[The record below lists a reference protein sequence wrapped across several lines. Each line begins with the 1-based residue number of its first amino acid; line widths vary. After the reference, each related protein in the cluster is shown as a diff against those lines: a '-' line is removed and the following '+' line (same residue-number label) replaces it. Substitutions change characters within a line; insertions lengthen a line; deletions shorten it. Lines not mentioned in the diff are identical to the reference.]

1 MKWNGEKQLSTWNA
15 NFSFVQFI
23 QERVFRL
30 LVWCRMCAAANVCA
44 NGGLRVPMILCTKQQ
59 AEADKNYNKKKL
71 RKKHSLLHFVNVYL
85 KKNEACSLI
94 AFIKY
99 IGVDFTREHCNSIEC
114 HGILMSSIL
123 FFLFLFI
130 HLLFSMIWWWW
141 IDISYPVASIFFL
154 PSSPPFS

>member
-85 KKNEACSLI
+85 KKTRHVRWSLSLNISALILLESI
-94 AFIKY
+94 AIQLNAM
-99 IGVDFTREHCNSIEC
+99 ES
-114 HGILMSSIL
+114 
-123 FFLFLFI
+123 
-130 HLLFSMIWWWW
+130 
-141 IDISYPVASIFFL
+141 
-154 PSSPPFS
+154 